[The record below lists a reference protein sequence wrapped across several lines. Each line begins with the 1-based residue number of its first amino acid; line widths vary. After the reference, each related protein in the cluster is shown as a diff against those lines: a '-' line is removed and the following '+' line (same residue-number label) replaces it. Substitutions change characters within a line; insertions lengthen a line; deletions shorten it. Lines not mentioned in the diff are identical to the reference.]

1 MMARLADRL
10 ALLVMGVFFCAA
22 IVVLVR
28 EFHDVSLDDVLARLG
43 AIPPSRIVAALAL
56 TAASYLLLTG
66 YDMLALRYV
75 GHRLKLRD
83 VIFASFSAF
92 ALANNVG
99 LHALSG
105 GSVRFRLYSRLGLSA
120 VAIGEVLAFCSFAY
134 ALGVV
139 TVGGVLMLLDAGAFA
154 ALLHV
159 PRLLVMAGGAMLL
172 AVSLGYLGIA
182 ALWREPIALGRYR
195 LRPPSFGLAVAQVVL
210 ASADAVLAA
219 SVMYVLLPVDLDFS
233 YWYFVGLYTIAATAA
248 IVSLVPGGLGV
259 FETAVTILAA
269 PSSKAAALGLFFAY
283 RMIYF
288 ILPLLVALAWFGLR
302 ALRRHE
308 SLWADKGS

>member
-10 ALLVMGVFFCAA
+10 ALIAIGAVFCAA
-22 IVVLVR
+22 VVVLVR
-28 EFHDVSLDDVLARLG
+28 EFHDVSLDAVLARL
-43 AIPPSRIVAALAL
+43 AATPLSRIVAALAL

-66 YDMLALRYV
+66 YDILAMRYV

-83 VIFASFSAF
+83 VVFASFTAF

-99 LHALSG
+99 FHALSG
-105 GSVRFRLYSRLGLSA
+105 GSVRFRLYSRLGLNA
-120 VAIGEVLAFCSFAY
+120 VAVGEVVAFCSFAY

-139 TVGGVLMLLDAGAFA
+139 TVGGVLMLVDASVFA

-159 PRLLVMAGGAMLL
+159 PRLLVMAGGAVLL
-172 AVSLGYLGIA
+172 AVSLGYLAIA
-182 ALWREPIALGRYR
+182 ALWREPISLGRYR
-195 LRPPSFGLAVAQVVL
+195 LRLPSFGLAVAQVLL

-219 SVMYVLLPVDLDFS
+219 SVMYVLLPAGFDFS
-233 YWYFVGLYTIAATAA
+233 YWYFVGLYTLAATAA
-248 IVSLVPGGLGV
+248 ILSLVPGGLGV
-259 FETAVTILAA
+259 FETAVTILVA
-269 PSSKAAALGLFFAY
+269 PASKAAALGLFLVY

-302 ALRRHE
+302 ILRRHE
-308 SLWADKGS
+308 SLWAEKGS